1 LDEAMR
7 EHDERAATLN
17 DERDAF
23 ENRSEAEDERWSL
36 QKKKLDSALR
46 RARD

>member
-1 LDEAMR
+1 MR

-17 DERDAF
+17 EERDAL
-23 ENRSEAEDERWSL
+23 EKRSQAEDERWAL
-36 QKKKLDSALR
+36 QKKNLESALR